1 MRDKKIFLL
10 DKDVYTEEQV
20 KSLTE
25 KDLEKWI
32 AEEDYLDDY
41 SILKIDANSYKSVE
55 DALLGEGI
63 LFPED
68 YYIHSFGIK

>member
-32 AEEDYLDDY
+32 AEEDYIDDY
-41 SILKIDANSYKSVE
+41 SIIKIDANSYKSVE
-55 DALLGEGI
+55 DALLGEGF
-63 LFPED
+63 LFPEY
-68 YYIHSFGIK
+68 YYIRSFGI